1 VALLFT
7 ETTLRTN
14 VFLKVLHDPVA
25 AELLPKCVYVRVAFK
40 KDSGE
45 AKRLKV
51 AAAPVLLLLDPTGE
65 APKELRRLA
74 GGSARELRAAMEAAI
89 QKLAR

>member
-1 VALLFT
+1 M
-7 ETTLRTN
+7 
-14 VFLKVLHDPVA
+14 LHDPVA
-25 AELLPKCVYVRVAFK
+25 AEVLPKCVYVRVEFK
-40 KDSGE
+40 KDSDE

-74 GGSARELRAAMEAAI
+74 GGSAREMRAALEGAI
-89 QKLAR
+89 KKLSK